1 MRLKD
6 KVAIVTGGGSGLGQ
20 AVAERFAREGASV
33 MLAGRRAARLQKVE
47 ADIVAAGGR
56 AASIVTDV
64 RVGDEARRMVAATV
78 AQFGRLDI
86 LVNSAGVLPL
96 RVPLGE
102 TPDDVWTAVIETNLG
117 GVFHCCKAAIAALCE
132 TRGTIVNMASVA
144 GLKGVPSN
152 AAYSIS
158 KGGVIQLTRSM
169 AIDYAARGVRVNAVC
184 PAFIE
189 TDFNHDYAEARRAAG
204 TYEALVKRHPLGCLG
219 EPSDAVHATL
229 FLASD
234 EAKWITGIAL
244 PVDGGV
250 SVA

>member
-158 KGGVIQLTRSM
+158 KGAVIQLTRSM

-250 SVA
+250 SAA

>member
-78 AQFGRLDI
+78 ARFGRLDI

-250 SVA
+250 SAA

>member
-1 MRLKD
+1 
-6 KVAIVTGGGSGLGQ
+6 
-20 AVAERFAREGASV
+20 
-33 MLAGRRAARLQKVE
+33 
-47 ADIVAAGGR
+47 
-56 AASIVTDV
+56 
-64 RVGDEARRMVAATV
+64 
-78 AQFGRLDI
+78 
-86 LVNSAGVLPL
+86 
-96 RVPLGE
+96 
-102 TPDDVWTAVIETNLG
+102 
-117 GVFHCCKAAIAALCE
+117 
-132 TRGTIVNMASVA
+132 
-144 GLKGVPSN
+144 
-152 AAYSIS
+152 
-158 KGGVIQLTRSM
+158 M

-250 SVA
+250 SAA

>member
-250 SVA
+250 SAA

>member
-1 MRLKD
+1 MRLTGKI
-6 KVAIVTGGGSGLGQ
+6 AIVTGGGSGLGQ
-20 AVAERFAREGASV
+20 AVAERFAREGATV
-33 MLAGRRAARLQKVE
+33 MLAGRRVERLQEVE
-47 ADIVAAGGR
+47 AAIVTAGGR
-56 AASIVTDV
+56 AASVVTDV
-64 RVGDEARRMVAATV
+64 RAGDDARRMVEATIAA
-78 AQFGRLDI
+78 FGRIDV

-96 RVPLGE
+96 RVALGDC
-102 TPDDVWTAVIETNLG
+102 PDDVWNVVIATNLS
-117 GVFHCCKAAIAALCE
+117 GVYHCCKAAIPWLCQ

-144 GLKGVPSN
+144 GLKGVPGN
-152 AAYSIS
+152 APYSIS
-158 KGGVIQLTRSM
+158 KAGVIQLTRSM
-169 AIDYAARGVRVNAVC
+169 AIDYASRGVRVNAVC

-189 TDFNHDYAEARRAAG
+189 TDFNHDYAESRRAAG

-219 EPSDAVHATL
+219 EPSDAVNATL